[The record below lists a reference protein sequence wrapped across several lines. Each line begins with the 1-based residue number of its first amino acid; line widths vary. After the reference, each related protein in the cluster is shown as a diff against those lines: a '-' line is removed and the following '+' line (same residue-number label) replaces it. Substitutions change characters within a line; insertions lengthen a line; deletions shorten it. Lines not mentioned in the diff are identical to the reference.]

1 MYHSVSQSLRP
12 CVFNR
17 ICNTYSAL
25 HCTALYY
32 SAQEDLTKA
41 VVTTKV
47 FVSPISV
54 STGLN
59 TKNLLALSRGLPLVT
74 TPLGAE
80 GLLYTPGPGEA
91 GRQERGQGEG
101 ERGRGTLRLVCI
113 CGVLTLCV
121 LANYLLT

>member
-1 MYHSVSQSLRP
+1 V
-12 CVFNR
+12 
-17 ICNTYSAL
+17 
-25 HCTALYY
+25 
-32 SAQEDLTKA
+32 QEDLTAA

-80 GLLYTPGPGEA
+80 GLLYTAAPGE
-91 GRQERGQGEG
+91 QEAEAELGGDHMVCVPVGE
-101 ERGRGTLRLVCI
+101 VI
-113 CGVLTLCV
+113 
-121 LANYLLT
+121 